1 MDDRIEIPAWA
12 RSMGI
17 FGGLLMMALGLL
29 IAWRRSG
36 MDAVLPPTGGAPGP
50 AAGPSQFDRLMEAL
64 IGRVAGKPPEGGSS

>member
-17 FGGLLMMALGLL
+17 FGGLIMMVLGLV

-36 MDAVLPPTGGAPGP
+36 MDAVLPPTGGAPPP
-50 AAGPSQFDRLMEAL
+50 APGPSQTDRLMEAL
-64 IGRVAGKPPEGGSS
+64 IGRVTGRPPGDGSS